1 MFLCAYIFN
10 PFKNCRLLLQHCNS
24 TARSGVIT
32 LSQPLSV
39 CPLSSLSMATLF
51 HIRLINQIKLLKEHG
66 PENSSLVSNLIPST
80 TDNVSQKKGI
90 YLTLFIWNN
99 SIWVFLGCNARVY
112 IFYRNAEIFPHCA
125 CNMFWKPSHKI
136 FQMNLDEEGKKA
148 YNAKFFF

>member
-1 MFLCAYIFN
+1 MISPLKAYLLYIVLIQQAFAIRIPKLYETGVRIFVSVKDVSLCILRNNIFN

-66 PENSSLVSNLIPST
+66 PENSSLVSNLIPSA

-90 YLTLFIWNN
+90 HPR
-99 SIWVFLGCNARVY
+99 GH
-112 IFYRNAEIFPHCA
+112 P
-125 CNMFWKPSHKI
+125 KI
-136 FQMNLDEEGKKA
+136 C
-148 YNAKFFF
+148 